1 MGDSRGLIQT
11 YKRLVEAHVFVLKEI
26 LKNVEDCLTF

>member
-11 YKRLVEAHVFVLKEI
+11 YKLLVEAHLFVLKEI